1 MMQLGADTDF
11 LAFRPSVIAAAIAL
25 LVLRETQMVD
35 VERKLSCCTHVMK
48 VKMVLAPLVLHCI
61 NFFLH
66 DYYQLVIIFKS
77 KAIAKCVLHLRFTFE
92 VVFMI

>member
-1 MMQLGADTDF
+1 MQLDADTDF

-35 VERKLSCCTHVMK
+35 VEKKLSCCTHVMK
-48 VKMVLAPLVLHCI
+48 VKMVLALLVLHCI
-61 NFFLH
+61 KNFLH
-66 DYYQLVIIFKS
+66 DSHQLVIIFKL
-77 KAIAKCVLHLRFTFE
+77 KTIAKCVFHLRFTFE